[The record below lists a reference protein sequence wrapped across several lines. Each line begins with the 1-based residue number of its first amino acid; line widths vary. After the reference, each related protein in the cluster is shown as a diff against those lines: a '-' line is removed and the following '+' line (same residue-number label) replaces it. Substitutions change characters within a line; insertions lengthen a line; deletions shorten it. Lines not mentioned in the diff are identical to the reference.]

1 MKHLKPVAGILL
13 VFILGALTGA
23 LAARFYSAFES
34 GRPPHHRRS
43 LEERV
48 EFIMKRL
55 TDDLDLSSTQ
65 QKDIRPIVASTE
77 EKVRSIRDEYGPKI
91 RALHDESIKEIK
103 TRLTPAQQTE
113 LDRIHAE
120 WKRRWQDRKS
130 R

>member
-1 MKHLKPVAGILL
+1 MKNLKPVAGILL
-13 VFILGALTGA
+13 VFILGALAGA
-23 LAARFYSAFES
+23 LAARFYSAIES
-34 GRPPHHRRS
+34 EHPPHHRRS

-55 TDDLDLSSTQ
+55 TDDLDLSSMQ
-65 QKDIRPIVASTE
+65 QKDIRPIVAATE

-91 RALHDESIKEIK
+91 RALHDASIKEIK
-103 TRLTPAQQTE
+103 TRLAPGQQAE
-113 LDRIHAE
+113 LDRIHTE

>member
-1 MKHLKPVAGILL
+1 MRHLKPIVGILL
-13 VFILGALTGA
+13 LFILGALAGA
-23 LAARFYSAFES
+23 LAARFYSAYEN
-34 GRPPHHRRS
+34 GRPHHRRS

-55 TDDLDLSSTQ
+55 TDDLDLSATQ
-65 QKDIRPIVASTE
+65 QKDIRPIVAATE

-91 RALHDESIKEIK
+91 RALHDASIKEIK
-103 TRLTPAQQTE
+103 TRLAPGQQAE
-113 LDRIHAE
+113 LDRIHTE